1 MAIHFDLLAIGAGSG
16 GLSVVERAAAHGAR
30 CAIVE
35 PDRLGGTCVNRGCV
49 PKKILWYGASLAHS
63 LREAG
68 DYGFSLTTGK
78 FDWQRLKTVRDAY
91 IGDIRGWYG
100 DSLADAGIEKIT
112 GSARITSAHTVAVG
126 KQSYSA
132 EHIVIASGSSPFVP
146 EIPGSE
152 LGITS
157 DGFFGIDRCPQR
169 VALVGG
175 GYIAVEIACMLRA
188 YGAEVTLIL
197 RGSQL
202 LRNFDNMLREVLLEE
217 MLDNGINIL
226 SSLQVQR
233 VRETKAGEK
242 SLSCNT
248 GLELGGFDLLLWAMG
263 RTPNT
268 AGLGLDSVG
277 VEVRDD
283 GHILTDDYQNTNV
296 PGIYAIGDVTGRFP
310 LTPVAVAAGRR
321 LADRLFGGM
330 PDRHLQYQNIPTVV
344 FSHPP
349 VGSVGMTEAEA
360 RERHG
365 KAVKIYQSRFSPMYA
380 VPLKHGRKSAMK
392 LVTVG
397 TDERIA
403 GCHVIGPGADEML
416 QGFAVALRMGA
427 TKADFDDT
435 VAIHPT
441 SAEELV
447 TMK

>member
-1 MAIHFDLLAIGAGSG
+1 MGTHFDLLAIGAGSG
-16 GLSVVERAAAHGAR
+16 GLSVVERAAAHGAS

-35 PDRLGGTCVNRGCV
+35 PHELGGTCVNRGCV
-49 PKKILWYGASLAHS
+49 PKKMMWYGASLAHS
-63 LREAG
+63 LRESV
-68 DYGFSLTTGK
+68 DYGFSLSTGK
-78 FDWQRLKTVRDAY
+78 FDWQRLKTVREAY
-91 IGDIRGWYG
+91 IEDIRGWYG
-100 DSLADAGIEKIT
+100 GSLADAGIEKIEGAAWFT
-112 GSARITSAHTVAVG
+112 APHTVVVDN
-126 KQSYSA
+126 KSYSA
-132 EHIVIASGSSPFVP
+132 EHIVIATGSSPLIP
-146 EIPGSE
+146 EIPGAE
-152 LGITS
+152 LGISS
-157 DGFFGIDRCPQR
+157 DGFFKLERCPQR
-169 VALVGG
+169 VALIGG
-175 GYIAVEIACMLRA
+175 GYIAVEIACMLKA

-202 LRNFDNMLREVLLEE
+202 LRHFDNMLREVLLEE
-217 MLDNGINIL
+217 MLDSGINIL
-226 SSLQVQR
+226 SSVQVQR
-233 VRETKAGEK
+233 VREAASGEK

-248 GLELGGFDLLLWAMG
+248 GLELGGFDLLLWATG

-268 AGLGLDSVG
+268 AGLGLESVG
-277 VEVRDD
+277 VKTRED
-283 GHILTDDYQNTNV
+283 GHILTDDYQSTNI
-296 PGIYAIGDVTGRFP
+296 PGLYAIGDVTGRYP

-330 PDRHLQYQNIPTVV
+330 PDRHLEYQNIPTVV

-349 VGSVGMTEAEA
+349 LGSVGLTEAEA

-365 KAVKIYQSRFSPMYA
+365 RAVKIYQSRFSPMYA
-380 VPLKHGRKSAMK
+380 VPLEHGRKSAMK

-397 TDERIA
+397 AEERVV

-447 TMK
+447 TMR

>member
-1 MAIHFDLLAIGAGSG
+1 MATHFDLLAIGAGSG

-30 CAIVE
+30 CAVVE
-35 PDRLGGTCVNRGCV
+35 PHELGGTCVNRGCV

-68 DYGFSLTTGK
+68 DYGFSLSTGK

-100 DSLADAGIEKIT
+100 DSLTDTGIERIE
-112 GSARITSAHTVAVG
+112 GSARITGPKTVAVG
-126 KQSYSA
+126 DKSYSA
-132 EHIVIASGSSPFVP
+132 EHIVIATGSSPYVP
-146 EIPGSE
+146 EIPGAE
-152 LGITS
+152 LGVNS
-157 DGFFGIDRCPQR
+157 DGFFELDQCPQR
-169 VALVGG
+169 VALIGG
-175 GYIAVEIACMLRA
+175 GYIAVEIAGMLRA
-188 YGAEVTLIL
+188 YGAEVTLML
-197 RGSQL
+197 RGSKI

-226 SSLQVQR
+226 SSVQVQQ
-233 VRETKAGEK
+233 VRETPAGEK
-242 SLSCNT
+242 TLSCNT
-248 GLELGGFDLLLWAMG
+248 GLELGGFDMLLWAIG

-268 AGLGLDSVG
+268 TGLGLDRVG
-277 VEVRDD
+277 VKMRDD
-283 GHILTDDYQNTNV
+283 GHILTDDYQNTNI

-330 PDRHLQYQNIPTVV
+330 PDRHLPYHNIPTVV

-349 VGSVGMTEAEA
+349 LGSVGLTEAEA
-360 RERHG
+360 RVRHG
-365 KAVKIYQSRFSPMYA
+365 RAVKVYQSRFSPMYA
-380 VPLKHGRKSAMK
+380 VPLEHGQKSAMK

-397 TDERIA
+397 ADERIV

-447 TMK
+447 TMR